1 MEGDFVSFLCP
12 VCDVELLGRSFFA
25 VPEVAGLAVCVGTES
40 GPVDRM
46 KSAKS
51 LILWSLA
58 SASRGA
64 ATRPDRTPGDFGGAC
79 GGPLVVS
86 NEDGPFANSVT
97 LVGLARNPLIPFS
110 DPVSDP

>member
-1 MEGDFVSFLCP
+1 MSFLGP
-12 VCDVELLGRSFFA
+12 TGEVELLGRSFFA
-25 VPEVAGLAVCVGTES
+25 VPEVVGLNVCVCTPS

-58 SASRGA
+58 SGSRGA
-64 ATRPDRTPGDFGGAC
+64 ATRPERTPGDFSGAW

-86 NEDGPFANSVT
+86 KEYWPLVNSVT
-97 LVGLARNPLIPFS
+97 LVGFARNPLMPFS
-110 DPVSDP
+110 DPESDP

>member
-1 MEGDFVSFLCP
+1 MSFLGP
-12 VCDVELLGRSFFA
+12 SCDVELLGRSFLD
-25 VPEVAGLAVCVGTES
+25 VPDVVGLAVCVDIVS

-58 SASRGA
+58 SASRGD
-64 ATRPDRTPGDFGGAC
+64 ATRPDRTPGDFGGAG
-79 GGPLVVS
+79 GGPLALS
-86 NEDGPFANSVT
+86 NEEEPFANSVT
-97 LVGLARNPLIPFS
+97 LVGLARSPLIPFS

>member
-1 MEGDFVSFLCP
+1 MSFLGP
-12 VCDVELLGRSFFA
+12 ACDEELPGRSFF
-25 VPEVAGLAVCVGTES
+25 VVTGVFLGTAS
-40 GPVDRM
+40 GPVDRI

-51 LILWSLA
+51 LILWSLP

-64 ATRPDRTPGDFGGAC
+64 ATRPDRTPGDFGGAW
-79 GGPLVVS
+79 GGPRGIS

-97 LVGLARNPLIPFS
+97 LVGFERRPLMPFS